1 MNARRQRACSV
12 AHNFRGN
19 AVFRVQNGRGPNFR
33 YGGIEMIQQK
43 PWPLVMV
50 LGAILLIP
58 GSAISKGKAGRRQN
72 AAPAAVDSTKPGAPH
87 ASLAKLAGDYTR
99 VIKFIGQTG
108 AAAAPS
114 SGTAKISVVLGGRFI
129 LEESADTVFGRP
141 VEGLRLYGYN
151 NVTKQYEMVRMYTM
165 STGITMMKGTSSDDG
180 KTIDFLGDTETTGAG
195 KMALHAQLR
204 QVNDD
209 QFIVVLSTTGADG
222 KESAFQET
230 DYTRKK

>member
-1 MNARRQRACSV
+1 M
-12 AHNFRGN
+12 
-19 AVFRVQNGRGPNFR
+19 
-33 YGGIEMIQQK
+33 IEQK
-43 PWPLVMV
+43 RWPMVMA

-58 GSAISKGKAGRRQN
+58 GSAISKGKTGSRQN
-72 AAPAAVDSTKPGAPH
+72 AAPAKTDSTKPGAPH

-151 NVTKQYEMVRMYTM
+151 NATKQYEMVRMYTM
-165 STGITMMKGTSSDDG
+165 STGMTMMKGTSTDGG
-180 KTIDFLGDTETTGAG
+180 KTIDYTGDTDTSAD
-195 KMALHAQLR
+195 KMPLHARLR
-204 QVNDD
+204 RVDDD
-209 QFIVVLSTTGADG
+209 QFIVTLSTVGRDG
-222 KESAFQET
+222 RESAFQET

>member
-1 MNARRQRACSV
+1 MIEQKRWPVVMAL
-12 AHNFRGN
+12 
-19 AVFRVQNGRGPNFR
+19 
-33 YGGIEMIQQK
+33 GG
-43 PWPLVMV
+43 
-50 LGAILLIP
+50 ILLIP
-58 GSAISKGKAGRRQN
+58 GSAISKGKTGSRQN
-72 AAPAAVDSTKPGAPH
+72 AAPAKADSTKPGVPH

-99 VIKFIGQTG
+99 VIKFVGQTG

-129 LEESADTVFGRP
+129 LEESTDTVFGRP

-151 NVTKQYEMVRMYTM
+151 NATKQYEMVRMYTM
-165 STGITMMKGTSSDDG
+165 STGMTMMKGTSSDDG
-180 KTIDFLGDTETTGAG
+180 KTIDFVGDTETSGAG

-209 QFIVVLSTTGADG
+209 EFSVVLSTAGPDG

>member
-1 MNARRQRACSV
+1 MV
-12 AHNFRGN
+12 
-19 AVFRVQNGRGPNFR
+19 
-33 YGGIEMIQQK
+33 EMIGRKQ
-43 PWPLVMV
+43 WPLVMA

-58 GSAISKGKAGRRQN
+58 GSAISKGKTGRSQN
-72 AAPAAVDSTKPGAPH
+72 AAPAAADSTKPGAPH

-99 VIKFIGQTG
+99 VVKFIGQTG

-129 LEESADTVFGRP
+129 MEESTDTVFGRP

-151 NVTKQYEMVRMYTM
+151 NATKQYEMVRMYTM
-165 STGITMMKGTSSDDG
+165 STGMTMMKGTSSDDG
-180 KTIDFLGDTETTGAG
+180 KTIDFVGDTETGGAG
-195 KMALHAQLR
+195 KMALHALLR

-209 QFIVVLSTTGADG
+209 EFTVVLSTTGADG

>member
-1 MNARRQRACSV
+1 MIKMI
-12 AHNFRGN
+12 
-19 AVFRVQNGRGPNFR
+19 GRKR
-33 YGGIEMIQQK
+33 
-43 PWPLVMV
+43 WPVVMA

-58 GSAISKGKAGRRQN
+58 GSAISKGKTGRSQN
-72 AAPAAVDSTKPGAPH
+72 AAPAAGDSTKPGAPH

-99 VIKFIGQTG
+99 VIKFVGQTG

-129 LEESADTVFGRP
+129 LEESTDTVFGRP

-151 NVTKQYEMVRMYTM
+151 NATKQYEMVRMYTM
-165 STGITMMKGTSSDDG
+165 STGMTMMKGTSSDG
-180 KTIDFLGDTETTGAG
+180 GETIEYTGDTDASAG
-195 KMALHAQLR
+195 NMPPLHARLR
-204 QVNDD
+204 RVNDD
-209 QFIVVLSTTGADG
+209 EFTVVLSTIEADG

>member
-1 MNARRQRACSV
+1 
-12 AHNFRGN
+12 
-19 AVFRVQNGRGPNFR
+19 RVQNRRGPNFR
-33 YGGIEMIQQK
+33 YGGIEMIEQK
-43 PWPLVMV
+43 RWPVVMA

-58 GSAISKGKAGRRQN
+58 GSAISRGKTEGRQN
-72 AAPAAVDSTKPGAPH
+72 AAVAKADSTKPGPEDA
-87 ASLAKLAGDYTR
+87 ALAKLAGEYTR
-99 VIKFIGQTG
+99 VIKFVGQT
-108 AAAAPS
+108 AANAAPS

-129 LEESADTVFGRP
+129 MEESEDTVFGRS

-180 KTIDFLGDTETTGAG
+180 KTIDFSGDTDTSGAS
-195 KMALHAQLR
+195 KMALHAQFR

-209 QFIVVLSTTGADG
+209 QFTVTLSTAGPDG

>member
-1 MNARRQRACSV
+1 M
-12 AHNFRGN
+12 
-19 AVFRVQNGRGPNFR
+19 
-33 YGGIEMIQQK
+33 IEQK
-43 PWPLVMV
+43 RWPLVMA

-58 GSAISKGKAGRRQN
+58 GSAISKGETGSRQN
-72 AAPAAVDSTKPGAPH
+72 AAPAKADSTKPGAPH

-99 VIKFIGQTG
+99 VIKFVGQTG

-129 LEESADTVFGRP
+129 LEESTDTVFGRP

-151 NVTKQYEMVRMYTM
+151 NATKQYEMVRMYTM
-165 STGITMMKGTSSDDG
+165 STGMTMMKGTSSDDG
-180 KTIDFLGDTETTGAG
+180 KTIDYTGDTDASAG
-195 KMALHAQLR
+195 NMPPLHARLR
-204 QVNDD
+204 RINDD
-209 QFIVVLSTTGADG
+209 QFTVVLSTTGADG

>member
-1 MNARRQRACSV
+1 M
-12 AHNFRGN
+12 
-19 AVFRVQNGRGPNFR
+19 
-33 YGGIEMIQQK
+33 IERK
-43 PWPLVMV
+43 RWAFVMA

-58 GSAISKGKAGRRQN
+58 GSAISKGKTGRSQN
-72 AAPAAVDSTKPGAPH
+72 AAPAAADSTKPGAPH

-99 VIKFIGQTG
+99 VIKFLGQTG
-108 AAAAPS
+108 ANAAPS

-129 LEESADTVFGRP
+129 LEESTDTVFGRP

-151 NVTKQYEMVRMYTM
+151 NATKQYEMFRMYTM
-165 STGITMMKGTSSDDG
+165 STGMTMMKGTSSDDG
-180 KTIDFLGDTETTGAG
+180 KTIDFVGDTETSGAG

-209 QFIVVLSTTGADG
+209 EFAVVLSTTGADG